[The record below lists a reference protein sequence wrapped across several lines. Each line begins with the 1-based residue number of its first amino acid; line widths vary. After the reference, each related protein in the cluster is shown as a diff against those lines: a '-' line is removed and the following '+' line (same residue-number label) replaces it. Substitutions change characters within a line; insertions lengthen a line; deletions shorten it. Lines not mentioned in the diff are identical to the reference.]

1 MSLGKEQIWIR
12 YKLATR
18 MQYVITLL
26 TLHRLG
32 FGHKRLAEF
41 ENKFYELLPVVNEY
55 AKDGM
60 LIDKL
65 TDEFCSMGYDIKE
78 LMSDR
83 VDLTFSQMQRAQ
95 QAEKKMQLSERI
107 EIAKKLK
114 ASGFYG
120 GKEY

>member
-26 TLHRLG
+26 ALHRLG
-32 FGHKRLAEF
+32 FGRKRLAEF
-41 ENKFYELLPVVNEY
+41 EDVFNKLLPTINEY
-55 AKDGM
+55 AKDGV
-60 LIDKL
+60 LVDKL
-65 TDEFCSMGYDIKE
+65 KDEFSAMGYDIKE
-78 LMSDR
+78 LLSDK

-107 EIAKKLK
+107 EVAKKLK
-114 ASGFYG
+114 AAGFYG
-120 GKEY
+120 GKDF

>member
-26 TLHRLG
+26 ALHRLG
-32 FGHKRLAEF
+32 FGRKRLAEF
-41 ENKFYELLPVVNEY
+41 EDVFDNLLPTINEY
-55 AKDGM
+55 AKDGVM
-60 LIDKL
+60 VNKL
-65 TDEFCSMGYDIKE
+65 KDEFSAMGYDIKE
-78 LMSDR
+78 LLSDK

-107 EIAKKLK
+107 EVAKKLK
-114 ASGFYG
+114 AAGFYG
-120 GKEY
+120 GKDF

>member
-26 TLHRLG
+26 ALHRLG
-32 FGHKRLAEF
+32 FGRKRLAEF
-41 ENKFYELLPVVNEY
+41 EDVFNNLLPTINEY
-55 AKDGM
+55 AKDGVM
-60 LIDKL
+60 FDKL
-65 TDEFCSMGYDIKE
+65 KDEFSAMGYDIKE
-78 LMSDR
+78 LLSDK

-107 EIAKKLK
+107 EVAKKLK
-114 ASGFYG
+114 AAGFYG
-120 GKEY
+120 GKDF

>member
-26 TLHRLG
+26 ALHCLG
-32 FGHKRLAEF
+32 FGRKRLAEF
-41 ENKFYELLPVVNEY
+41 EDVFNNLLPTINEY
-55 AKDGM
+55 AKDGVM
-60 LIDKL
+60 FDKL
-65 TDEFCSMGYDIKE
+65 KDEFSAMGYDIKE
-78 LMSDR
+78 LLSDK

-107 EIAKKLK
+107 EVAKKLK
-114 ASGFYG
+114 AAGFYG
-120 GKEY
+120 GKDF

>member
-26 TLHRLG
+26 ALHRLG
-32 FGHKRLAEF
+32 FGRKRLAEF
-41 ENKFYELLPVVNEY
+41 EDVFNNLLPTINEY
-55 AKDGM
+55 AKDGVM
-60 LIDKL
+60 VNKL
-65 TDEFCSMGYDIKE
+65 KDEFSAMGYDIKE
-78 LMSDR
+78 LLSDK

-107 EIAKKLK
+107 EVAKKLK
-114 ASGFYG
+114 AAGFYG
-120 GKEY
+120 GKDF

>member
-26 TLHRLG
+26 ALHRLG
-32 FGHKRLAEF
+32 FGRKRLAEF
-41 ENKFYELLPVVNEY
+41 EDVFNKLLPTINEY
-55 AKDGM
+55 AKDGAM
-60 LIDKL
+60 VDKL
-65 TDEFCSMGYDIKE
+65 KDEFSAMGYDIKE
-78 LMSDR
+78 LLSDK

-107 EIAKKLK
+107 EVAKKLK
-114 ASGFYG
+114 AAGFYG
-120 GKEY
+120 GKDF

>member
-18 MQYVITLL
+18 LQYVITLL

-32 FGHKRLAEF
+32 FGYKRLAEF

-65 TDEFCSMGYDIKE
+65 TDEFCSMGYDIKV

>member
-26 TLHRLG
+26 ALHRLG
-32 FGHKRLAEF
+32 FGRKRLAEF
-41 ENKFYELLPVVNEY
+41 EDVFNKLLPTINEY

-60 LIDKL
+60 MVDKL
-65 TDEFCSMGYDIKE
+65 KDEFSAMGYDIKE
-78 LMSDR
+78 LLSDK
-83 VDLTFSQMQRAQ
+83 VDLTFSQMQRVQ

-107 EIAKKLK
+107 EVAKKLK
-114 ASGFYG
+114 AAGFYG
-120 GKEY
+120 GKDF

>member
-26 TLHRLG
+26 ALHRLG
-32 FGHKRLAEF
+32 FGRKRLAEF
-41 ENKFYELLPVVNEY
+41 EDVFNKLLPTINEY
-55 AKDGM
+55 AKDGVM
-60 LIDKL
+60 VDKL
-65 TDEFCSMGYDIKE
+65 KDEFSAMGYDIKE
-78 LMSDR
+78 LLSDK

-107 EIAKKLK
+107 EVAKKLK
-114 ASGFYG
+114 AAGFYG
-120 GKEY
+120 GKDF

>member
-1 MSLGKEQIWIR
+1 MSLSKEQIWIR

-41 ENKFYELLPVVNEY
+41 ENTFYELVPVVNDY
-55 AKDGM
+55 AKDGV

-65 TDEFCSMGYDIKE
+65 KDEFSSMGYDIKQ
-78 LMSDR
+78 LMSDST
-83 VDLTFSQMQRAQ
+83 DLTFSQMQRAQ

-107 EIAKKLK
+107 EVAKKLK
-114 ASGFYG
+114 AAGFYG
-120 GKEY
+120 GKDY

>member
-26 TLHRLG
+26 TLHSLG

>member
-26 TLHRLG
+26 ALHRLG
-32 FGHKRLAEF
+32 FGRKRLAEF
-41 ENKFYELLPVVNEY
+41 EDVFNNLLPTINEY
-55 AKDGM
+55 AKDGVM
-60 LIDKL
+60 VDKL
-65 TDEFCSMGYDIKE
+65 KDEFSAMGYDIKE
-78 LMSDR
+78 LLSDK

-107 EIAKKLK
+107 EVAKKLK
-114 ASGFYG
+114 AAGFYG
-120 GKEY
+120 GKDF